1 MIIDFEKFENLV
13 TSEGRTTLR
22 GSEFLR
28 ELVRAVNLNTP
39 LTGTGSPE
47 GVLTAEPTQRYM
59 DTTGASE
66 AVLYIKQTGT
76 GNTGWILG

>member
-1 MIIDFEKFENLV
+1 MIIDLEKFEVLV
-13 TSEGRTTLR
+13 TNEGMTTLR
-22 GSEFLR
+22 GSEFFR

-59 DTTGASE
+59 DTAGASE